1 MAKDKFHLFM
11 KEAPNE
17 KSILTQ
23 FYNHILET
31 AKNTP
36 LLTKDIADTTIVD
49 KYPHY
54 EALIQKTIGT
64 LTDTISGKRK
74 DAYFSINLTRHP
86 FSGVDFNYHFT
97 DGHGVY
103 KCDFTYNV
111 IRDKIIS
118 FTLNIYRLDMQSGTC
133 VEPKHQTYIKY
144 NINNGRYVFTLFENE
159 VIVNSHLHLVFTK
172 YIYLIKDMTLPF
184 VDKL

>member
-36 LLTKDIADTTIVD
+36 SLTKDIAD

-54 EALIQKTIGT
+54 EALIQKTVGT
-64 LTDTISGKRK
+64 LTDIISGKRK

-86 FSGVDFNYHFT
+86 FSGIDFNYHFT
-97 DGHGVY
+97 DEHGVY

-133 VEPKHQTYIKY
+133 AEPKCQTYIKY

>member
-11 KEAPNE
+11 KEYQDE
-17 KSILTQ
+17 KSYLAR

-36 LLTKDIADTTIVD
+36 SLTKDVAD

-64 LTDTISGKRK
+64 LTDIISGKRK

-86 FSGVDFNYHFT
+86 FSKIDFNYHFT
-97 DGHGVY
+97 DGNGVY

-144 NINNGRYVFTLFENE
+144 NNITGENVFILFENE
-159 VIVNSHLHLVFTK
+159 VIRDSYLHLVFTK
-172 YIYLIKDMTLPF
+172 YIYLIKDMTLSF
-184 VDKL
+184 VDKV